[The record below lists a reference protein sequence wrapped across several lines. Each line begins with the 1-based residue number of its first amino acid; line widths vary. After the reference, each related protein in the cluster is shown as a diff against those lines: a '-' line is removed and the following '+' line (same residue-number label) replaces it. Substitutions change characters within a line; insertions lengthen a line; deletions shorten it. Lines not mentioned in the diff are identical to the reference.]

1 MEQSLQLQA
10 LRWINLI
17 ICAIGVYP
25 SMQLLRVAEALERTG
40 HRKVSR
46 GFQILALG
54 FMALTIGNAV
64 MFLTLLY
71 NRAAQ
76 SLFPGYWMLVSNSM
90 LIGALFAIYKFS
102 QDEEDDDDR

>member
-1 MEQSLQLQA
+1 
-10 LRWINLI
+10 
-17 ICAIGVYP
+17 
-25 SMQLLRVAEALERTG
+25 
-40 HRKVSR
+40 
-46 GFQILALG
+46 
-54 FMALTIGNAV
+54 MALTIGNAV

>member
-17 ICAIGVYP
+17 VCAIGVYP
-25 SMQLLRVAEALERTG
+25 SVQLLRVAEALERTG
-40 HRKVSR
+40 HRKVSK

-64 MFLTLLY
+64 VFVMLLY
-71 NRAAQ
+71 CRAAQ
-76 SLFPGYWMLVSNSM
+76 SLFPGYWMLVSNTM
-90 LIGALFAIYKFS
+90 LISALFAIYKFS
-102 QDEEDDDDR
+102 QDEED